1 MPQVDLSSA
10 LLIEPTE
17 VLLSDGDRLARD
29 LEGNSLV

>member
-10 LLIEPTE
+10 LLIELTE
-17 VLLSDGDRLARD
+17 VLLNDGDRLAGD